1 MTLEEILLLSFAGLM
16 LLFLVFR
23 RFKTNNS
30 SKQKEL
36 KETEKE
42 RKQRSIE
49 AIMSKDKGK
58 NKLIDYSRYKMN
70 TAEIV
75 STLIVVSVVIFGITH
90 LFYDSIIFS
99 SISCILSLFFLKPRA
114 KQLRDKRKHTLMMQF
129 KEAASSLAS
138 SLAAG
143 QSVENAFRDTI
154 RDLRM
159 LFPDKDAYIIREF
172 QVINRRIENGE
183 NVERAF
189 DDFANRSDVEDIK
202 NFSDVFITCKK
213 SGGDIV
219 EVIKRTVDV
228 INTKVE
234 IQNDIK
240 VLVSQKKLEG
250 KIITIIPFMIVAFLK
265 YSSGDFVAPLYGF
278 PGAGPIVMTFA
289 LCMVLL
295 SNYISSKLMDI
306 KM

>member
-1 MTLEEILLLSFAGLM
+1 MTMEDILLLSFAAAM
-16 LLFLVFR
+16 VLFLLIR
-23 RFKTNNS
+23 RIKGAGS
-30 SKQKEL
+30 SKKKQL
-36 KETEKE
+36 KESEKK
-42 RKQRSIE
+42 RKERSIE
-49 AIMSKDKGK
+49 AIISRDKG
-58 NKLIDYSRYKMN
+58 NNHLIDYSKYKLN
-70 TAEIV
+70 TKEIV
-75 STLIVVSVVIFGITH
+75 ITLIVVSIVIFGITH
-90 LFYDSIIFS
+90 LFYNSIIIS
-99 SISCILSLFFLKPRA
+99 SIACTLSVFALKPRA

-143 QSVENAFRDTI
+143 QSIENGFKDTI

-159 LFPDKDAYIIREF
+159 LFSDKDAYIIKEF
-172 QVINRRIENGE
+172 QVINRRVENGE

-189 DDFANRSDVEDIK
+189 DDFANRSDLDDIK

-240 VLVSQKKLEG
+240 ILVSQKKIEG
-250 KIITIIPFMIVAFLK
+250 KIITIIPFVIVAFLK
-265 YSSGDFVAPLYGF
+265 YSSGDFVAPLYDFSGL
-278 PGAGPIVMTFA
+278 GPVVMTFA

-295 SNYISSKLMDI
+295 SNFISGKLMNI